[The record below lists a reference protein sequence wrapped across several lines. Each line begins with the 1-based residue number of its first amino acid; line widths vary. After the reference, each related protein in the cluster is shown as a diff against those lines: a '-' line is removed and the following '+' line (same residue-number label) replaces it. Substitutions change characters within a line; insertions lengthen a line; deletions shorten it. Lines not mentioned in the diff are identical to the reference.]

1 MIPPRIQGLAFFLY
15 PVRDPAVA
23 RVFYEGH
30 LGLRLARSFEDQ
42 WFEYDLGDATFAI
55 ARADE
60 THAPP
65 VRGAVVA
72 FEVADLDGAVATLKA
87 AGVRFRQEL
96 FETSI
101 CRLAVALD
109 PDFNEVILHQRKS

>member
-1 MIPPRIQGLAFFLY
+1 MIRGLAFLVY
-15 PVRDPAVA
+15 PVKDPAKA
-23 RVFYEGH
+23 RAFYEGQ
-30 LGLRLARSFEDQ
+30 LGLRLSRQFGDQ

-60 THAPP
+60 THPVP

-72 FEVADLDGAVATLKA
+72 FEVDDLEAAVARLKA
-87 AGVRFRQEL
+87 QRVRFRQDL
-96 FETSI
+96 CETPV

-109 PDFNEVILHQRKS
+109 PDFNEVILHQRKT